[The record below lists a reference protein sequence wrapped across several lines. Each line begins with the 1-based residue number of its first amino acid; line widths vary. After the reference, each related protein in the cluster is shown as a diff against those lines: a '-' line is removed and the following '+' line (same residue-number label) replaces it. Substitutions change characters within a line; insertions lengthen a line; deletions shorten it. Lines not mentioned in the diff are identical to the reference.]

1 MPLTKFCCAIVYW
14 ELVRLSFG
22 VCVGGFPT
30 EPHSQTR
37 VLLSRCLATASL
49 SFATALSVVPFD
61 GTKLRQKFHKVN
73 MQICTLPTSFEQYL
87 CSMNYSGIGE
97 ITSAKVL
104 KEIDSVVENYGLD
117 TKLRLA
123 HFLAQCHHES
133 MGFKKLEENMNYSA
147 NRLLQVFPKYFDR
160 FSANTFARKPKDIAN
175 IVYGGRMGNVEPND
189 GWDFRG
195 RGYIH
200 LTGRRNYELFGGSI
214 GVDLTDN
221 PQLVSKNYP
230 MDSAAWFW
238 VTNKIDEL
246 SDNGTVAQIT
256 RRVNG
261 GVNGLKERE
270 ALFRKYLSLIK

>member
-1 MPLTKFCCAIVYW
+1 
-14 ELVRLSFG
+14 
-22 VCVGGFPT
+22 
-30 EPHSQTR
+30 
-37 VLLSRCLATASL
+37 
-49 SFATALSVVPFD
+49 
-61 GTKLRQKFHKVN
+61 
-73 MQICTLPTSFEQYL
+73 
-87 CSMNYSGIGE
+87 
-97 ITSAKVL
+97 
-104 KEIDSVVENYGLD
+104 
-117 TKLRLA
+117 
-123 HFLAQCHHES
+123 

-160 FSANTFARKPKDIAN
+160 FTANTFARKPKDIAN

-200 LTGRRNYELFGGSI
+200 LTGRRNYELFGDSI

-246 SDNGTVAQIT
+246 SDNGSVAQIT